1 MYCGEFKSSSAQLCQ
16 LFWKFKKRPGM
27 RISRKNFENEL
38 QRELFPD
45 FLRNNWFPEKLN
57 FDCLFLLL
65 MGACI
70 ANILKNIYTPYLSMV
85 FVKFI

>member
-1 MYCGEFKSSSAQLCQ
+1 MESSKVVVSSCASYSENL
-16 LFWKFKKRPGM
+16 KKRPGM

-45 FLRNNWFPEKLN
+45 FLRNNSFPEKLN
-57 FDCLFLLL
+57 FDCLFPLL
-65 MGACI
+65 MGAYM
-70 ANILKNIYTPYLSMV
+70 ANILKNIYTPYLFMV